1 MEKHGKI
8 FKYSFEVMWGNLE
21 MQEMYSKSIA
31 ICIGTAVFLVI
42 LIVAVIRFYL
52 KGKKNLKAEEVAM
65 KEQMKQDEKRL
76 QEKIR
81 AMEEEIEKRKEE
93 LDERIQ
99 KFNREQALREDIA
112 GKSDRDVLVEL
123 YVKIMR
129 IFATLE
135 SMDDNIA
142 RIDQYSEK
150 IDKMDRNI
158 NNRIFKLN
166 RSIEEIAASM
176 DDDDSRPAI
185 ETVDDRIIEKLCQI
199 REDISDL
206 SGTIENVEY
215 QINNIEYIIDDYCD
229 E

>member
-8 FKYSFEVMWGNLE
+8 FKYSFEVMWGNFE
-21 MQEMYSKSIA
+21 MQAMYSKSIA
-31 ICIGTAVFLVI
+31 ICIGIAVFLVI

>member
-1 MEKHGKI
+1 
-8 FKYSFEVMWGNLE
+8 MWGNLE

-31 ICIGTAVFLVI
+31 ICIGIAVFLVI

-93 LDERIQ
+93 IYERIQ

-176 DDDDSRPAI
+176 DDDDSKPAI

-199 REDISDL
+199 REDISEL

>member
-1 MEKHGKI
+1 MYWNSSIFSNTYSCNNKALFEGKEK
-8 FKYSFEVMWGNLE
+8 FKSRRSGN
-21 MQEMYSKSIA
+21 
-31 ICIGTAVFLVI
+31 
-42 LIVAVIRFYL
+42 
-52 KGKKNLKAEEVAM
+52 
-65 KEQMKQDEKRL
+65 EKRL

-166 RSIEEIAASM
+166 RDIEEIAASM
-176 DDDDSRPAI
+176 DADDSKPDI

-206 SGTIENVEY
+206 SGTIENIEY
-215 QINNIEYIIDDYCD
+215 QINNIEYKIDDYCD